1 MRTKCVARFL
11 SLFLLA
17 CSAHASFAQ
26 DVNGDLNTN
35 IGAGSNVDSNNVNNT
50 NTNSTV
56 NNGGQGPMGNPVP
69 TAMAPTMMGGG
80 GNDSCLIPSSKG
92 FQVSLFGMAEGTME
106 QDAHCNRRKDARLMG
121 APQAVGG
128 LGLQVS
134 GISVMCSD
142 ARVFRAM
149 ALANTPCPVNDVAT
163 GRLLIGRQ
171 AFEKYRSNPQ
181 VFVVGYSANKVFWD
195 TLLMIGKDL
204 PDVETSNRSQP
215 SLSDKFRRRSGSDDN
230 EPTDNSK
237 RGDGSGE
244 AVTDAGDGG

>member
-1 MRTKCVARFL
+1 VSRFSHIWL
-11 SLFLLA
+11 GLYLLTA
-17 CSAHASFAQ
+17 SAVHAQ
-26 DVNGDLNTN
+26 DVSGDLNTN
-35 IGAGSNVDSNNVNNT
+35 IGAGSNVDSNNSTENT
-50 NTNSTV
+50 TY
-56 NNGGQGPMGNPVP
+56 NGSQGAMSNPVP

-92 FQVSLFGMAEGTME
+92 FQVSLFGLAEGTME

-149 ALANTPCPVNDVAT
+149 ALANTPCPVNDIAT
-163 GRLLIGRQ
+163 GRLLIGRD
-171 AFEKYRSNPQ
+171 AFEKYRSNPR
-181 VFVVGYSANKVFWD
+181 VFVVGYASNKVFWD

-204 PDVETSNRSQP
+204 PDVETSNRNQP
-215 SLSDKFRRRSGSDDN
+215 SLSDRFRRGGRSDDKRPSDIGERPDGSDQAL
-230 EPTDNSK
+230 TDT
-237 RGDGSGE
+237 GSG
-244 AVTDAGDGG
+244 G

>member
-1 MRTKCVARFL
+1 MSRFSHIWFGL
-11 SLFLLA
+11 YLLTA
-17 CSAHASFAQ
+17 SAVHAQ
-26 DVNGDLNTN
+26 DINGDLNTN
-35 IGAGSNVDSNNVNNT
+35 IGAGSNVDSNNVN

-69 TAMAPTMMGGG
+69 TAMAPSMLGGG

-121 APQAVGG
+121 APQQVGG

-149 ALANTPCPVNDVAT
+149 ALANTPCPVNDIAT
-163 GRLLIGRQ
+163 GRLLIGRD
-171 AFEKYRSNPQ
+171 AFEKYRSNPR
-181 VFVVGYSANKVFWD
+181 VFVVGYASNKVFWD

-204 PDVETSNRSQP
+204 PDVEASNRNQP
-215 SLSDKFRRRSGSDDN
+215 SLSDRFRRGGRSDD
-230 EPTDNSK
+230 K
-237 RGDGSGE
+237 RPSDGGRQPDGSGE
-244 AVTDAGDGG
+244 TVTDTGSGG

>member
-1 MRTKCVARFL
+1 MFRHGRHIW
-11 SLFLLA
+11 LLLHLLTA
-17 CSAHASFAQ
+17 TAVGAQ
-26 DVNGDLNTN
+26 DITGDLNTN
-35 IGAGSNVDSNNVNNT
+35 IGAGSNVDSNNVN
-50 NTNSTV
+50 NSTV

-106 QDAHCNRRKDARLMG
+106 QDTNCNRRKDARLLG

-134 GISVMCSD
+134 AIAVMCSD

-149 ALANTPCPVNDVAT
+149 ALANTPCPVNDIAT

-171 AFEKYRSNPQ
+171 AFEKYRSNPR
-181 VFVVGYSANKVFWD
+181 VFVVGYASNKVFWD

-204 PDVETSNRSQP
+204 PDVETSNRNQP
-215 SLSDKFRRRSGSDDN
+215 SLSDRFRRNGGSNDLRSGD
-230 EPTDNSK
+230 
-237 RGDGSGE
+237 RGGQPDGSGE
-244 AVTDAGDGG
+244 TVADTGSGG